1 MKCMF
6 CGCQDSKVV
15 DSRAVEETNSIR
27 RRRECLNCGKRF
39 TTYENIEETPI
50 WVIKNDNSRQPFDIN
65 KIKNGIMKACEKR
78 PIPINEIDNMVY
90 EIEKQVQNS
99 LNQEVKSSVIG
110 ELVMEKLK
118 KLDEIAYVR
127 YAAVYRKFKDITSFM
142 EFVNEF
148 EDFTKNKP
156 QIKEFRI
163 LIK

>member
-148 EDFTKNKP
+148 EDFTKNKS
-156 QIKEFRI
+156 QK
-163 LIK
+163 K

>member
-127 YAAVYRKFKDITSFM
+127 YAAVYRKFKDITSVM

-148 EDFTKNKP
+148 EDFTKNKS
-156 QIKEFRI
+156 QK
-163 LIK
+163 K

>member
-1 MKCMF
+1 
-6 CGCQDSKVV
+6 
-15 DSRAVEETNSIR
+15 
-27 RRRECLNCGKRF
+27 
-39 TTYENIEETPI
+39 
-50 WVIKNDNSRQPFDIN
+50 
-65 KIKNGIMKACEKR
+65 MKACEKR

-148 EDFTKNKP
+148 EDFTKNKS
-156 QIKEFRI
+156 QK
-163 LIK
+163 K

>member
-156 QIKEFRI
+156 QNK
-163 LIK
+163 

>member
-156 QIKEFRI
+156 QK
-163 LIK
+163 K